1 MRTKWFLGL
10 LFSLTLMLGLM
21 TGMGVTASADEEY
34 SEYITTNTRQTGY
47 TGEHFKISVDN
58 KGNDNGFILSSGW
71 SATIEALHG
80 EIISKVEFTQGQRNI
95 EGLNPQAGTVTING
109 NTGTVSGVEA
119 ERLTVGSTKS
129 PLYIRAVKIY
139 YYTADSSLP
148 DQNHDGI
155 TFRAWPL
162 TNRLPGS
169 AGNYYLTEDV
179 TISSAWNAP
188 SGTVNL
194 CLNGHGI
201 RRDGGGSVVV
211 VPSGST
217 LNLFDCGTATH
228 KYTVTD
234 ADQYTGSGLAV
245 VNDSLSGGYST
256 FTGGYITGGNE
267 AEGYG
272 GAVDV
277 CGGTL
282 NVSGCTLIG
291 NSAWNG
297 GAVSVGKNAS
307 GGNASFNGTAIIGNT
322 GNTTQGYG
330 GGIFTYYSSADS
342 VTLRNCTVTKNKSA
356 YGGGMAA
363 LSAPITIDN
372 STIAYNS
379 CYTNIAGIF
388 DDNSVITVVGNVQVN
403 NNYNQQ
409 YPNDLYLQGSG
420 ALINVVSM
428 DPATSI
434 AVLKYETGVITNGL
448 AGKGG
453 KSNFISD
460 CGYGITLTSDGEAK
474 LETII
479 SQTVTF
485 KVVNGAWNDAT
496 TADKTVNVV
505 GCEGETLYLSADQI
519 PTAGNQP
526 NDTYKAG
533 SWDVTPSTETAI
545 TEATT
550 FTYTYAAKTPISQTV
565 TFKVANGA
573 WNDASTAD
581 KTVTL
586 TGYEGDTLKLSADQ
600 IPAVGNRPN
609 GMYKAGGW
617 DVTPSTETAI
627 TEATTFTY
635 SYAAKAPISQTVTF
649 KVANGAWN
657 DASTA
662 DKTVTLTGFEGDAL
676 KLSADQ
682 IPAVGNR
689 PNSAYKAGSWD
700 VTPSTETAITEA
712 TTFTYTYAEKEAAVV
727 TKTPAAKA
735 LTYNGQSQKLVTEG
749 SATGGTIQYALGTSD
764 GATEPYSASIPSKTD
779 VGVYYVWYMVR
790 GDEYHNDL
798 DAQMIEVTIAEPA
811 FGTPDF
817 TLPTALTEI
826 EEEAFEGAA
835 MKIVYVPDTC
845 IAIGKNAFRGCTDLM
860 QIRLP
865 RNCAISDTAFTG
877 CTGLLAIYAPA
888 GGTTETWCTQANIP
902 FVAE

>member
-379 CYTNIAGIF
+379 CFTNIAGIF

-420 ALINVVSM
+420 AVINVVSM

-434 AVLKYETGVITNGL
+434 AVLKYETGVITSGL

-519 PTAGNQP
+519 PTAGNLP

-550 FTYTYAAKTPISQTV
+550 FTYT
-565 TFKVANGA
+565 
-573 WNDASTAD
+573 
-581 KTVTL
+581 
-586 TGYEGDTLKLSADQ
+586 
-600 IPAVGNRPN
+600 
-609 GMYKAGGW
+609 
-617 DVTPSTETAI
+617 
-627 TEATTFTY
+627 
-635 SYAAKAPISQTVTF
+635 YAAKAPISQTVTF

-700 VTPSTETAITEA
+700 VTPNTETAITEA

-727 TKTPAAKA
+727 TETPAAKA

-749 SATGGTIQYALGTSD
+749 RATGGTIQYALGTSD

>member
-342 VTLRNCTVTKNKSA
+342 VTLRNCTVTKNKAA

-434 AVLKYETGVITNGL
+434 AVLKYETGVITSGL

-485 KVVNGAWNDAT
+485 KVVNGAWNDAS

-519 PTAGNQP
+519 PTAGNLP

-533 SWDVTPSTETAI
+533 S
-545 TEATT
+545 
-550 FTYTYAAKTPISQTV
+550 
-565 TFKVANGA
+565 
-573 WNDASTAD
+573 
-581 KTVTL
+581 
-586 TGYEGDTLKLSADQ
+586 
-600 IPAVGNRPN
+600 
-609 GMYKAGGW
+609 W

-700 VTPSTETAITEA
+700 VTPNTETAITEA

-727 TKTPAAKA
+727 TETPAAKA

-749 SATGGTIQYALGTSD
+749 RATGGTIQYALGTSD